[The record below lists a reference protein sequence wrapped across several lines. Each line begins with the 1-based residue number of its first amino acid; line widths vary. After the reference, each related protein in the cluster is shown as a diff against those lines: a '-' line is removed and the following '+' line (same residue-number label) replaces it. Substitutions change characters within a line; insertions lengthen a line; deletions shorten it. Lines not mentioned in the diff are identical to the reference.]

1 MLAFLLRPW
10 RLILTNTGLIR
21 ASVSHTIVSRYRGSW
36 IGLLWPFMLPLL
48 MIGVFSFVFIY
59 VMPLKWISTADS
71 EISFPLFLF
80 SGMIVFTL
88 FAEVINQSPQLVMM
102 NTNLVKKVVFPLE
115 MLSVSNT
122 LTALVFF
129 LANLLVLLV
138 FVWFQTGSVSLR
150 VLLYLPFVLPFALF
164 LIGASWF
171 ISSLSVYIRDLVH
184 VVGVVV
190 SALMFLSPVF
200 YPLDSAAEIVRS
212 IQFLN
217 PVAILIESLRA
228 FLFDT
233 SYNLLKA
240 FVLMNLYGLV
250 VFYLGFYWFQRLKGG
265 FADVL

>member
-1 MLAFLLRPW
+1 MIAFLLRPW
-10 RLILTNTGLIR
+10 RLILANHNLLT

-36 IGLLWPFMLPLL
+36 IGLLWPFLLPLL
-48 MIGVFSFVFIY
+48 MITVFSLVFIY
-59 VMPLKWISTADS
+59 VMPLKWIATADA

-80 SGMIVFTL
+80 SGMVVFTL

-115 MLSVSNT
+115 MLSVSNAV
-122 LTALVFF
+122 TAMVFF
-129 LANLLVLLV
+129 LANLVVLML
-138 FVWFQTGSVSLR
+138 FVWYQVGHVSIR
-150 VLLYLPFVLPFALF
+150 ILLYLPFVIPFMLF
-164 LIGASWF
+164 LIGMSWF
-171 ISSLSVYIRDLVH
+171 LSSLSVYLRDLVH

-200 YPLDSAAEIVRS
+200 YPLESAAEFVRT

-217 PVAILIESLRA
+217 PIAILIESLRA
-228 FLFDT
+228 FLFET
-233 SYNLLKA
+233 RYELLKA
-240 FVLMNLYGLV
+240 FVLMNIYGLG